1 MKRDGFIQKFVWSK
15 KPGDEVVVK
24 QGESSAGSKRL
35 GGLVKVQYIREHGKN
50 EGALIQS
57 PKKYLINCYLK
68 LVRTQ
73 PGALWEEEE
82 PSGRWLFFHRADLE
96 KT

>member
-1 MKRDGFIQKFVWSK
+1 M
-15 KPGDEVVVK
+15 K

-82 PSGRWLFFHRADLE
+82 PGGSWLFFHRTDL
-96 KT
+96 KIT

>member
-1 MKRDGFIQKFVWSK
+1 M
-15 KPGDEVVVK
+15 K
-24 QGESSAGSKRL
+24 QGESSAGSKGL

-50 EGALIQS
+50 EGLQS
-57 PKKYLINCYLK
+57 SKKYLINFYLQ

-82 PSGRWLFFHRADLE
+82 PGGRWLFFHCTDLK